1 MKKIFGVIA
10 ACSATSVLAAEPV
23 LTCKLGPRPSQN
35 VAVVRDLKIAST
47 YVYYLQHGKVR
58 TPFFGSLDNSR
69 GSLVN
74 AQCVGKKQRA
84 LIVSGEFTANALQGF
99 AITHF
104 PDSDRPERL
113 DFAEKNRP
121 MRLYLAPHEML
132 IVVATGGFGE
142 TDAKYVAYR
151 HVAGLSEQ
159 YEAQGMN
166 ELPSPSGFDVF
177 NLNDR

>member
-1 MKKIFGVIA
+1 MKKIFGIVA
-10 ACSATSVLAAEPV
+10 VCSAASVLAAEPV

-47 YVYYLQHGKVR
+47 YVYYLRHGKVR

-69 GSLVN
+69 GAMVN

-99 AITHF
+99 AITNF

-121 MRLYLAPHEML
+121 TRFYVAPHEML
-132 IVVATGGFGE
+132 IVVATGGLGE

-151 HVAGLSEQ
+151 HVAGRSEQ
-159 YEAQGMN
+159 DEARGMN
-166 ELPSPSGFDVF
+166 ELPSSSGFDVF
-177 NLNDR
+177 NLNAR